1 MLKTFRHHHKV
12 EKGQSFLELAVSMLF
27 LLILLSA
34 VIDLGWALYEMI
46 SMRDAAQEGATYGA
60 ICQLY
65 GDGTGGSYYPT
76 VMERIKKSAT
86 SPLDVG
92 RTTILVEYFDKN
104 DVEISSSDLFFTKV
118 RDPDYSDKVRVT
130 IKYNHQ
136 IVTPLVGTFIGNQW
150 NYPLEINVSDLVLRK
165 LIKNC

>member
-1 MLKTFRHHHKV
+1 MFKTFGRKHKI
-12 EKGQSFLELAVSMLF
+12 EKGQAFLELAVSVLF

-65 GDGTGGSYYPT
+65 GDGTDGYYYPT

-92 RTTILVEYFDKN
+92 RTTILIEYYDSTDTK
-104 DVEISSSDLFFTKV
+104 ISSSDLFVAKT
-118 RDPDYSDKVRVT
+118 RDPDYGDKVRVT
-130 IKYNHQ
+130 IRYNHQ
-136 IVTPLVGTFIGNQW
+136 IVTPLVGSFIGNQW
-150 NYPLEINVSDLVLRK
+150 NYPLEINVSDSILRK
-165 LIKNC
+165 LITNC